1 MSTKPIGEPITVG
14 EMQKIQRA
22 LVESCQLYK
31 RKEEAEVLTE
41 REYNLWQ
48 ECLEEHDKITEEIKR
63 IQEEEESWILVEE
76 PWTLVE
82 KEEEDRK

>member
-1 MSTKPIGEPITVG
+1 M
-14 EMQKIQRA
+14 RA
-22 LVESCQLYK
+22 RVHDALRLCHFGYGRRSVLTGAIRVSK

>member
-31 RKEEAEVLTE
+31 RKEEAEVLTK

-48 ECLEEHDKITEEIKR
+48 ECLKEHDEITEEIKR